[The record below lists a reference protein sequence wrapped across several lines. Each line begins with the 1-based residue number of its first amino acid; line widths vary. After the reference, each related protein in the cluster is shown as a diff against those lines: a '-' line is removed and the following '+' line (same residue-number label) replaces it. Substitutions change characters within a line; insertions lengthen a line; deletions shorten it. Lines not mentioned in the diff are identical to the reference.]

1 MTIYASLII
10 KIKDIFSI
18 LSSATHK
25 KLVKIVLTVTNVNH
39 AISTYMF
46 LKLMGFFKE
55 YVGLLINL
63 LFNSIF
69 DTNIYLIMF
78 LFQFQYVM
86 VADKSIDLKY

>member
-46 LKLMGFFKE
+46 FEIYVFFKE
-55 YVGLLINL
+55 HFGLLINL